1 MRSILFGS
9 IGVLVESSEIQRKA
23 FNKAFKEFGLDWYW
37 NVANYIKMLE
47 KPGGLN
53 RIAEYSK
60 FKLNEN
66 NIKVIHNLKVK
77 HFKSLSKNKLKPRK
91 GTLEIIDY
99 GLRNNIKIGFITTTN
114 KPTLDIV
121 MDGLSEF
128 IDFSKF
134 DLITYEIDASNRKP
148 HPDIYNYA
156 IEKLN
161 LDRLSSISIENTTQS
176 CNSSIKAEI
185 HTLFYP
191 GEYTSFTENNE
202 ISNDIFKSVKTFFEE
217 SKV

>member
-1 MRSILFGS
+1 MSSILFGS

-23 FNKAFKEFGLDWYW
+23 FNEAFKEFGLDWYW

-60 FKLNEN
+60 FKLNDHD
-66 NIKVIHNLKVK
+66 IKKIHNLKVK
-77 HFKSLSKNKLKPRK
+77 HFKSLSKNQLKPRK
-91 GTLEIIDY
+91 GILEVIDY
-99 GLRNNIKIGFITTTN
+99 GLKNNFKIGFITTTN

-121 MDGLSEF
+121 INGLSEF

-134 DLITYEIDASNRKP
+134 ELISYEINVSNRKP
-148 HPDIYNYA
+148 HSDIYNYA
-156 IEKLN
+156 INKLN
-161 LDRLSSISIENTTQS
+161 LDHKSSIAIENTLES
-176 CNSSIKAEI
+176 CNSSIEAKL

-191 GEYTSFTENNE
+191 GEYTFFKDSDNFT
-202 ISNDIFKSVKTFFEE
+202 NDIFKSVKDFFKE
-217 SKV
+217 S

>member
-37 NVANYIKMLE
+37 NAANYIKMLE

-66 NIKVIHNLKVK
+66 EVKEIHNLKVK
-77 HFKSLSKNKLKPRK
+77 HFKYLSKNKLKPRK
-91 GTLEIIDY
+91 GILETINY
-99 GLRNNIKIGFITTTN
+99 GLKNKIKIGFITTTN
-114 KPTLDIV
+114 KLTLDLV
-121 MDGLSEF
+121 TEGLSDF

-134 DLITYEIDASNRKP
+134 DLITFDENVSRRKP

-156 IEKLN
+156 IKKLD
-161 LDRLSSISIENTTQS
+161 LDYSNSISIENTIENY
-176 CNSSIKAEI
+176 NSSIKAKLP
-185 HTLFYP
+185 TLFYP
-191 GEYTSFTENNE
+191 GEYTFFKDSDNFT
-202 ISNDIFKSVKTFFEE
+202 NDIFKSIEDFFKE
-217 SKV
+217 S

>member
-1 MRSILFGS
+1 MKSILFGS

-23 FNKAFKEFGLDWYW
+23 FNEAFKEFGLDWYW

-66 NIKVIHNLKVK
+66 EVKEIHNLKVK
-77 HFKSLSKNKLKPRK
+77 HFKYLSKNKLKPRK
-91 GTLEIIDY
+91 GILETINY
-99 GLRNNIKIGFITTTN
+99 GLKNKIKIGFITTTN
-114 KPTLDIV
+114 KLTLDLV
-121 MDGLSEF
+121 TEGLADF

-134 DLITYEIDASNRKP
+134 DLITYDENVSRRKP

-156 IEKLN
+156 IKKLN
-161 LDRLSSISIENTTQS
+161 LDCSNSISIENTIEN
-176 CNSSIKAEI
+176 CKSSTEAKLP
-185 HTLFYP
+185 TLFYP
-191 GEYTSFTENNE
+191 GEYTFFKDSDNFT
-202 ISNDIFKSVKTFFEE
+202 NDIFKSIKDFFKE
-217 SKV
+217 S

>member
-1 MRSILFGS
+1 MKSILFGS

-23 FNKAFKEFGLDWYW
+23 FNRAFKEFGLDWYW

-66 NIKVIHNLKVK
+66 EVKEIHNLKVK
-77 HFKSLSKNKLKPRK
+77 HFKYLSKNKLKPRK
-91 GTLEIIDY
+91 GILETIDY
-99 GLRNNIKIGFITTTN
+99 GLKNNIKIGFITTTN
-114 KPTLDIV
+114 KLTLDLV
-121 MDGLSEF
+121 TKGLSDF

-134 DLITYEIDASNRKP
+134 DLITYDENVSRRKP

-156 IEKLN
+156 IKNLN
-161 LDRLSSISIENTTQS
+161 LDCSSSISIENTIES
-176 CNSSIKAEI
+176 CKSSTKAKLS
-185 HTLFYP
+185 TLFYP
-191 GEYTSFTENNE
+191 GEYTFFRDSDNFTY
-202 ISNDIFKSVKTFFEE
+202 DILKSVEDFFKE
-217 SKV
+217 S

>member
-1 MRSILFGS
+1 MKSILFGS

-37 NVANYIKMLE
+37 NAANYIKMLE

-66 NIKVIHNLKVK
+66 EVKEIHNLKVK
-77 HFKSLSKNKLKPRK
+77 HFKYLSKNKLKPRK
-91 GTLEIIDY
+91 GILETINY
-99 GLRNNIKIGFITTTN
+99 GLKNKIKIGFITTTN
-114 KPTLDIV
+114 KLTLDLV
-121 MDGLSEF
+121 TEGLSDF

-134 DLITYEIDASNRKP
+134 DLITYDENVSRRKP

-156 IEKLN
+156 IKKLN
-161 LDRLSSISIENTTQS
+161 LDCSSSISIENTKEK
-176 CNSSIKAEI
+176 CKASTKAKFP
-185 HTLFYP
+185 TLFYP
-191 GEYTSFTENNE
+191 GEYTFFRDSDNLT
-202 ISNDIFKSVKTFFEE
+202 NDIFKSVKDFFKE
-217 SKV
+217 S

>member
-1 MRSILFGS
+1 MSSILFGS

-23 FNKAFKEFGLDWYW
+23 FNEAFKEFGLDWYW

-60 FKLNEN
+60 FKLSDHD
-66 NIKVIHNLKVK
+66 IKEIHNLKVK
-77 HFKSLSKNKLKPRK
+77 HFKSLSKNQLKPRK
-91 GTLEIIDY
+91 GILEVIDY
-99 GLRNNIKIGFITTTN
+99 GHKNNFKIGFITTTN

-121 MDGLSEF
+121 IDGLSEF

-134 DLITYEIDASNRKP
+134 ELITYEINVSNRKP
-148 HPDIYNYA
+148 HPEIYNYA
-156 IEKLN
+156 ITKLD
-161 LDRLSSISIENTTQS
+161 LKHKSCLAIENTLES
-176 CNSSIKAEI
+176 CNSSIEAKL

-191 GEYTSFTENNE
+191 GEYTFFKDSDNFT
-202 ISNDIFKSVKTFFEE
+202 NDIFKSVKDFFKE
-217 SKV
+217 S